1 MEDPVAAALV
11 RHDAVEADGELHDEQ
26 LVARALA
33 GDKQAFEAL
42 YERWSP
48 RVLRFAKARLGDREE
63 AEDVMQEVF
72 VALMRCLPSY
82 RGQSRFGT
90 WLLGIAFHLICRA
103 QRRRTRSGLAPI
115 DEAEEAASPLPSAE
129 ASLDAQRALERCESL
144 LATSASRSQREIFR
158 LCYAENQSTVAV
170 ARKLRRS
177 PETVRATLCRTRRA
191 LLDATPGLAEVLKG

>member
-1 MEDPVAAALV
+1 VAAALV
-11 RHDAVEADGELHDEQ
+11 RHDVEADETGDEA

-33 GDKQAFEAL
+33 GDAAAFAAI

-48 RVLRFAKARLGDREE
+48 RVLRFASARLGDRDE

-103 QRRRTRSGLAPI
+103 QRRRTRAGAMPI
-115 DEAEEAASPLPSAE
+115 DEAEEAAMPAPSAE
-129 ASLDAQRALERCESL
+129 AALDASRALERCTTL
-144 LATSASRSQREIFR
+144 LASQASRSQREIFR
-158 LCYAENQSTVAV
+158 MCYAENHSTVAV

-191 LLDATPGLAEVLKG
+191 LLEATPGLLETLES